1 MAMKAISDGKQVL
14 LVCNENIPELT
25 NAKNFLYNNL
35 KNKGYCET
43 MGITEDTPLSR
54 MVQLLNSFI
63 PYAEP
68 HLYIYNQGYLNTMLI
83 GGEEFKSLING
94 SMGSY
99 YIPYYIYYEEDYIE
113 VKTVPQGN
121 YSGNLCYLSHI
132 KIPTSQYNTLKME
145 YQMLN
150 TSESSSYISIK
161 SLNTS
166 ADTTNDIKSVTLTAS
181 YNSPAIVTMDISDI
195 DYDTY
200 LAYRLY
206 SRKTIS
212 TTVRIYRIWMEK

>member
-14 LVCNENIPELT
+14 IVCNENLPELT

-43 MGITEDTPLSR
+43 MGITENTPLSR
-54 MVQLLNSFI
+54 MVNILNSFI

-68 HLYIYNQGYLNTMLI
+68 HLYIYNQGYLNTTLI
-83 GGEEFKSLING
+83 GGETFKTLENG
-94 SMGSY
+94 IFKSY
-99 YIPYYIYYEEDYIE
+99 YINYEEDYIE
-113 VKTVPQGN
+113 AKTVPRGN

-145 YQMLN
+145 YQMLG
-150 TSESSSYISIK
+150 TSESSSHISIK

-166 ADTTNDIKSVTLTAS
+166 ADTTNDIRSVTLKAS
-181 YNSPAIVTMDISDI
+181 YDSPAIVTMDISGI
-195 DYDTY
+195 DYDAY
-200 LAYRLY
+200 FAYRMY
-206 SRKTIS
+206 VAIYA